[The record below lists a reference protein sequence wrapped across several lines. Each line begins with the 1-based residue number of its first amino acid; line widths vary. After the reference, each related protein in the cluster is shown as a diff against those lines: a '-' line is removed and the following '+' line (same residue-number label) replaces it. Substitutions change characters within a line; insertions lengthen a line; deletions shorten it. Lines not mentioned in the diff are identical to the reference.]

1 MKETSRLIVS
11 RKPARERE
19 QDKGEEPFLTVFIM
33 LYARWGERKTPL
45 ANSYS
50 DRCTVEA
57 VHSSLPQT
65 QSECQNVKRSLGCM
79 AGCLPIY
86 L

>member
-11 RKPARERE
+11 RKAARERE
-19 QDKGEEPFLTVFIM
+19 QDKREEPFLTVFII
-33 LYARWGERKTPL
+33 LYARGGETPL

-57 VHSSLPQT
+57 VHSSSPQI